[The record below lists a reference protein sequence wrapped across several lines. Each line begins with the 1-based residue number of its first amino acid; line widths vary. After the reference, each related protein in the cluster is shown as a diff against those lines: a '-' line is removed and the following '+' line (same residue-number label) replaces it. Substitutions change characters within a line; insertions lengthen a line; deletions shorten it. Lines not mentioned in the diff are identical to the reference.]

1 MNAAH
6 VCTYN
11 ASYHDTWLLC
21 NIFKGTDIGDEIS
34 WFDTSQANYCEWQP
48 NVPSED
54 FDCADDVNI
63 TVFNIADYD
72 SSSSSSSTINTSYSF
87 PHLMTELALSGHALR
102 GIFDFDSIAALTDLQ
117 TLNLANNALTGDISA
132 VQWNTMLTQL
142 SLTEFNIANNAFT
155 STAALSAASLT
166 DDNLDL
172 QYFAIHGNEEIGGTI
187 DAQFFS
193 HFPSLR
199 NFSCHHN
206 RALQASFDNFDFLAS
221 LPDLQAFEVHYTA
234 MSGSIQFSAD
244 MSSSLSSEFV
254 QVLNFEH
261 TQFNYIDFD
270 TLTGL
275 STLCSDAASLT
286 DDNLDLQ
293 YFAIHGNE
301 EIGGTIDAQ
310 FFSHFPSLRNFSCH
324 HNRALQ
330 ASFDNFDFLASLP
343 DLQAF
348 EVHYTAMSGSIQFS
362 AQMASSSSSEFV
374 QVLNFEH
381 TQFEYIDFDTLTG
394 LSTLDILTGL
404 STLQIFNA
412 QHNPQLHGF
421 IDWSVLSRLSHDSLT
436 QLLLYNTSLTGFA
449 NFSGIADTLM
459 VKMDE
464 RVLCDPSIYECPTGS
479 SAASRSYHTCIGK
492 ADCESTCKCSD
503 GSIAISNLD
512 ASSDGRDDDDS
523 AWYTQLP
530 FILSVSIGGGIVC
543 CVLCALCI
551 MYMLAKRAQKLNA
564 DTKQLAS
571 IQQLQ
576 GPSNGASQKGYKRSK
591 RARTFSSIVSD
602 TLGLGRTNPDREVLP
617 PVPEQTE
624 FDFPSPIDTNGST
637 NVNGAEDGT
646 DAGAITPVQ
655 SATTPITPQEEIPD
669 LDIAAANGGGDN
681 IMKVRDDSVGA
692 DDDEDDDDDIL
703 AADPLPDDDL
713 DREEEEEKAPSNIQ
727 KRYTITVEDFDV
739 VKKESLKEEN
749 KRYMIR
755 VDTVESHV
763 PHDADADDDD
773 NDDDVMDPDTNTE
786 EEKKHAAGDEE
797 NVADIVSPADT
808 ILTMSAVTSNTAAN
822 DAPVRHPVLPEM
834 TATAFNYGHDD
845 EDLDITAADPTY
857 DDPALPD
864 DDDLHDQAY
873 ELQHA
878 VSITDV
884 EYLPHAVSITE
895 VNETETDEVKEA
907 DS

>member
-1 MNAAH
+1 MCKFEPASGTLLRLLLAVIHIYAMNAAH

-72 SSSSSSSTINTSYSF
+72 SSSSSSTINTSYSF

-261 TQFNYIDFD
+261 TQF
-270 TLTGL
+270 
-275 STLCSDAASLT
+275 
-286 DDNLDLQ
+286 
-293 YFAIHGNE
+293 
-301 EIGGTIDAQ
+301 
-310 FFSHFPSLRNFSCH
+310 
-324 HNRALQ
+324 
-330 ASFDNFDFLASLP
+330 
-343 DLQAF
+343 
-348 EVHYTAMSGSIQFS
+348 
-362 AQMASSSSSEFV
+362 
-374 QVLNFEH
+374 
-381 TQFEYIDFDTLTG
+381 EYIDF
-394 LSTLDILTGL
+394 DILTGL

-412 QHNPQLHGF
+412 QHNPQLHGY

-459 VKMDE
+459 VKMDV

-551 MYMLAKRAQKLNA
+551 MYMLARRAQKLNA

-763 PHDADADDDD
+763 PHDADADADDDD